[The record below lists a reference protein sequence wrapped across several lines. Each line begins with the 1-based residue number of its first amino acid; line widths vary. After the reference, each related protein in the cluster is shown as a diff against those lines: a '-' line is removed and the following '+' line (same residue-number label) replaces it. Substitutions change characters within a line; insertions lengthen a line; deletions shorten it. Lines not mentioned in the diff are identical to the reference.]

1 MQLEDYFDFQRS
13 VLCPCSHSQVS
24 RDTGLRVLLVVP
36 AAHQENPAPNQC
48 EISSGNLPRSNHR
61 SSALVSIS
69 FSLVAI
75 ALSMLT
81 TLVQPLK
88 LVLERSEK

>member
-13 VLCPCSHSQVS
+13 VLWPCSHSQVS

-69 FSLVAI
+69 FSLVANDRPFY
-75 ALSMLT
+75 ADNTCSA
-81 TLVQPLK
+81 VK
-88 LVLERSEK
+88 ASSGKV